1 MDINNFLDK
10 IKQKFNLESELE
22 LASTLN
28 ITNQTLK
35 KYRESNKLT
44 EFQMANLFEKA
55 MDARETDSFKKAIKP
70 IVEFYPINFTE
81 ARNGIDWKILS
92 SDKKAFPDD
101 YKLKEELDKY
111 IEGIYFFYNSEGKII
126 YAGKTHSN
134 LWKEINFAF
143 NRDRKSQK
151 MYRVNHDRK
160 NKVLKEVN
168 VKLHDIAHYF
178 SVYET
183 HCNLTHNLEAFIIRA
198 MPNNLTNVRMEKL
211 KI

>member
-1 MDINNFLDK
+1 MDINNFLDRL
-10 IKQKFNLESELE
+10 KQKLYLESEYD
-22 LASTLN
+22 LALTLN
-28 ITNQTLK
+28 ITTQTLK

-55 MDARETDSFKKAIKP
+55 MYVREINSLKKAIKP

-81 ARNGIDWKILS
+81 ARNGIDWKIIS
-92 SDKKAFPDD
+92 SDKIAFPDD
-101 YKLKEELDKY
+101 YKLKEELDTY
-111 IEGIYFFYNSEGKII
+111 IEGIYLFYNSEGKVI
-126 YAGKTHSN
+126 YVGKTHRN

-151 MYRVNHDRK
+151 MYRVNHDNK

-183 HCNLTHNLEAFIIRA
+183 HCELTHNLEAFIIRA

-211 KI
+211 KS